1 MNLLDLTEI
10 VKVADGATSAGTAV
24 NGSTIDTSDCEGVIF
39 FARIATA
46 NAGNFLK
53 AQEGDTSSPT
63 ADIAGSAVAA
73 ATNGQIVALDV
84 HKPLKRYIRAVIVR
98 AGADTV
104 TGDVYAVK
112 YGSRKLPESGAD
124 VNVILASPIAGT
136 P

>member
-10 VKVADGATSAGTAV
+10 VKAADGATSAGTDV
-24 NGSTIDTSDCEGVIF
+24 NGSTIDTSDCEGVVF

-53 AQEGDTSSPT
+53 AQEGDTTSPT
-63 ADIAGSAVAA
+63 ADIAGSKVI
-73 ATNGQIVALDV
+73 ATESGQIVALDV

-98 AGADTV
+98 AGTNTV
-104 TGDVYAVK
+104 TGDLFAVK
-112 YGSRKLPESGAD
+112 YGARKLPESGAD
-124 VNVILASPIAGT
+124 VNVIVASPAAGT